1 MVASF
6 QVSNRGDLFALIV
19 GLLEGISNSNLRPVV
34 ADEMMSSEYHT
45 AGAENR
51 GRASSCQGVSFVPS
65 MSAYSAQ
72 LDLFVRTVD
81 LFLREGLTYSA
92 VSTVD
97 WARPDHL

>member
-1 MVASF
+1 
-6 QVSNRGDLFALIV
+6 
-19 GLLEGISNSNLRPVV
+19 V

-72 LDLFVRTVD
+72 LDLFVRTEDLRSSRFVVVGCVVD
-81 LFLREGLTYSA
+81 
-92 VSTVD
+92 
-97 WARPDHL
+97 